1 MADADDRSA
10 QRFQGRRSWRSDS
23 FLGRLDPT
31 RREALLRLGV
41 RQEYPPGRVLVAQ
54 GDRTDHVILVHSG
67 LIKVTVGTEEGHVV
81 LLGVRMS
88 GDAVGEL
95 AAVDGAPRSAT
106 LTVYERVIGQK
117 IERERFRA
125 FLCSNPD
132 ASLLVT
138 SIVGERLRAA
148 NRRRLEFGGY
158 SVKARVVRVLL
169 ELCRSLDQGDGRAR
183 RIRLPLTHQE
193 LAELTGSAVVSVQ
206 KVLRELRQQQ
216 LVDTGYR
223 RVTVLNL
230 ERLTALEP
238 QTRRARS

>member
-1 MADADDRSA
+1 
-10 QRFQGRRSWRSDS
+10 
-23 FLGRLDPT
+23 
-31 RREALLRLGV
+31 
-41 RQEYPPGRVLVAQ
+41 
-54 GDRTDHVILVHSG
+54 
-67 LIKVTVGTEEGHVV
+67 
-81 LLGVRMS
+81 MS
-88 GDAVGEL
+88 GDVVGEL

-106 LTVYERVIGQK
+106 LTVYERVTGQK
-117 IERERFRA
+117 IGREQFRA
-125 FLCSNPD
+125 FLCGNPD

-183 RIRLPLTHQE
+183 RFRLPLTHQE

-230 ERLTALEP
+230 EGLTALEP